1 MGIFPMTYTWQKRA
15 LYIVY
20 HMHYS
25 GHGLARYCSLFCVIP
40 LLLGSCGSN
49 DDSLPLSSSLS
60 SDVSSREA
68 DRLLQEAKTYEAAGD
83 KNKAIDRY
91 REISKKHPSTKAADT
106 ARYSEGKLLD
116 EQGDLLKAFDAYQDL
131 VINYPGSPH
140 YAAAIARQRDLALAA
155 VNGVIKNNFL
165 GMKTEISPDRTTKM
179 LANVRDN
186 APQAPSASEAQYQIG
201 RVWQKNGNAQKA
213 LEGYLRISRDYPTS
227 PYAPEAMFQRG
238 QILIMKAE
246 KGNQNRAHVNQ
257 AKDIFEDLIQRYP
270 THKRAKDA
278 RNSIAK
284 LAGQD
289 TQRSY
294 DTAEFYRKKGNEA
307 SAIFYYKEVIRSA
320 RSGELHNMAQKRI
333 EELSR

>member
-1 MGIFPMTYTWQKRA
+1 MTYTWQKIT

-25 GHGLARYCSLFCVIP
+25 GYGLARYCTLFCVIP

-68 DRLLQEAKTYEAAGD
+68 DRLLNEARGYEAAGD
-83 KNKAIDRY
+83 KNKAVDRY
-91 REISKKHPSTKAADT
+91 REISKKYPSTKAADT
-106 ARYSEGKLLD
+106 ARYAEGKLLD

-131 VINYPGSPH
+131 IVNYPGSPH
-140 YAAAIARQRDLALAA
+140 YAAAIARQRDVAMAA

-165 GMKTEISPDRTTKM
+165 GMKTRISPEKTTKM

-213 LEGYLRISRDYPTS
+213 LDGYLRISRDYPSS
-227 PYAPEAMFQRG
+227 PYAPEALYQRG

-257 AKDIFEDLIQRYP
+257 AKDIFQDLIERYP
-270 THKRAKDA
+270 THKRASDA

-284 LAGQD
+284 LVGQD

-294 DTAEFYRKKGNEA
+294 DTAEFYRKKGNQA
-307 SAIFYYKEVIRSA
+307 SAIFYYKEVMRGTQ
-320 RSGELHNMAQKRI
+320 SGELHDMAKKRI